1 MSEIKAKKRNT
12 SKKRNSILDAAIE
25 CFTEHGFDN
34 TSMDTIAKHANA
46 SKRTVYNHF
55 ESKEVLFSEVIKR
68 FITKFGPDSVAS
80 YRTDI
85 PIDIQLE
92 QILDHHIEMFVY
104 NTDWLSFARIALGVF
119 ISKPEIAVNVREIC
133 IEVEI
138 TFKAWLEDA
147 RADGKI
153 EIDDIQSVSDL
164 FHATIDGLFLWP
176 TMLANQPSTED
187 AERYKQHIL
196 KSFRMLYVID

>member
-1 MSEIKAKKRNT
+1 MSEIKTKRRDT

-55 ESKEVLFSEVIKR
+55 ESKEVLFQEVIKR
-68 FITKFGPDSVAS
+68 FIATFGPDTVAI

-85 PIDIQLE
+85 PIDTELE
-92 QILDHHIEMFVY
+92 NILDQHIEMFVH

-119 ISKPEIAVNVREIC
+119 ISKPEIAINVREIC
-133 IEVEI
+133 MEVEVS
-138 TFKAWLEDA
+138 FQGWLEAA

-153 EIDDIQSVSDL
+153 EIDDVQSTSDL

-176 TMLANQPSTED
+176 TMLSFKPTPEE

-196 KSFRMLYVID
+196 KSFKKLYITE